1 MDKKKVLCILSF
13 ILVIVLAVWLRVL
26 YADAALWYDEAC
38 SWVTAKKDFPF
49 GIIQNLMTVDL
60 QHTPLYF
67 FLLHFWMKL
76 FGEGEVSIRILSLIF
91 AISAVPLS
99 FCVAKK
105 LMSQILALIVSA
117 VIAVN
122 PLLVYFAPEVR
133 MYPMVLFLVLLSF
146 NYFIDFDKNHDAKSL
161 IKLVIVNVL
170 IPYTFVGG
178 ILYNISVALSYI
190 VYLAVNK
197 YKERILL
204 YLKGLGVEICL
215 LIPYWL
221 LIFYYANLRSH
232 FIVKHEGSL
241 YFYQIVEVIR
251 NFFGVTLVNNLYW
264 PSVESYNITLLFTIF
279 VILPCVYFLY
289 GFVQGIRKSDGFLKV
304 LYFVVIVN
312 FVLFILCAAFQINVF
327 TIRYILYLLPLI
339 FILSFVGLEKK
350 LSSLHLKIFSA
361 IYIISAIVFTIN
373 YYPTAKALK
382 VLAFKSVQIQSNELG
397 LTADDILIMP
407 FGADAPYYFRFAD
420 TPRVLNFDFHK
431 EARNPYNDKLYDKSQ
446 QEKLSGKGKYSLI
459 LDTVFK
465 DSIISENFYNYF
477 VSNVNYTVPSGRYVL
492 MAFYAQDAV
501 SVVSLESLRA
511 ETSGVRVVMDRTID
525 ILLKK
530 FVYDMR
536 FLLSVDFEL
545 VKTFK
550 KDNYTY
556 LLYRKK

>member
-13 ILVIVLAVWLRVL
+13 ILVILLAVWLRVL
-26 YADAALWYDEAC
+26 YADAAFWYDEAC

-67 FLLHFWMKL
+67 FLLHFWMKM
-76 FGEGEVSIRILSLIF
+76 FGESEVAIRILSLIF

-99 FCVAKK
+99 FCVARK
-105 LMSQILALIVSA
+105 LMSPTLALIVSA
-117 VIAVN
+117 IIAVN
-122 PLLVYFAPEVR
+122 PLLVYFSPEAR

-146 NYFIDFDKNHDAKSL
+146 NYFIDFNKNHDTKSL
-161 IKLVIVNVL
+161 VKLVIVNVL

-178 ILYNISVALSYI
+178 IFYNISLALT
-190 VYLAVNK
+190 YLFYLSENK
-197 YKERILL
+197 LKDRILF

-221 LIFYYANLRSH
+221 LVFYYASLRTH
-232 FIVKHEGSL
+232 FIVRHEGQL
-241 YFYQIVEVIR
+241 YFSHIVDVIR

-264 PSVESYNITLLFTIF
+264 PSVDSYNITLLFTIF
-279 VILPCVYFLY
+279 AILPCVYFLY
-289 GFVQGIRKSDGFLKV
+289 GFVQGVRKSEGFLKV
-304 LYFVVIVN
+304 LYYLIIVN
-312 FVLFILCAAFQINVF
+312 FLLFTLSAAFQINVF

-373 YYPTAKALK
+373 YYPSAKAFK
-382 VLAFKSVQIQSNELG
+382 VLAFKSVQIQSNQLG
-397 LTADDILIMP
+397 LSADDIIIMP

-431 EARNPYNDKLYDKSQ
+431 EARNPHNDKLYDKSQ

-459 LDTVFK
+459 LDAVFK
-465 DSIISENFYNYF
+465 DTIFSENFYNYF

-492 MAFYAQDAV
+492 MAFYAQDAA
-501 SVVSLESLRA
+501 SVVSLESLRT
-511 ETSGVRVVMDRTID
+511 ETSGVRVVQDRTID

-556 LLYRKK
+556 LLFRKK